1 MKNTVGVA
9 VLGFGVVGGG
19 VVDLLTNNITELSSL
34 CGKKFEIKY
43 ILDKRDFP
51 DSPYASLVTHNFDD
65 ILLDQTVDVVV
76 EVMGGSH
83 PAYEFTISALK
94 AGKSVVTSNKEVV
107 AKYGDE
113 FLAVA
118 KESSEKYQ
126 KPVSYLFEASVGG
139 GIPIITPMLQCVRHN
154 KVTEIRGIL
163 NGTTNYI
170 LSKMFTYG
178 DSFEDALASA
188 QKKGYAE
195 RNPDADI
202 LGFDTSRKIAILTS
216 LVTGEMID
224 VDNIPT
230 EGITTIRANDVKF
243 AEYIS
248 HSIKLLARC
257 IIDERGAVALVSPYL
272 LPSHL
277 PLSSV
282 NGVYNAIEVVGE
294 PIGNIMFYGKGAGA
308 GATASAVVSDI
319 VGASIGGYVL
329 MPEIKKTSCSPKESY
344 KSTIARMYLALPK
357 NDEEKAREIFG
368 DGDIHIFGDECIVV
382 TANLTEYEIERRI
395 SVGGFTPLSKIR
407 FLRF

>member
-34 CGKKFEIKY
+34 CGKRFEIKY

-202 LGFDTSRKIAILTS
+202 LGFDTCRKIAILTS

-319 VGASIGGYVL
+319 VGASIGGYAL

-382 TANLTEYEIERRI
+382 TANLTEHEIERRI